1 MKLKDIQQQ
10 LRKYKKPILWTIGI
24 IALVAFTGLFE
35 YIGGKIIYA
44 VYDINQEPHWNTA
57 WHYLQR
63 YGHSQNKRL
72 KLLVWFAALLPLIVL
87 TAVGL
92 LIALSQ
98 KQRALFGDARFATMA
113 EVRQAGLL
121 PDKDHR
127 NETILV
133 GKFKGQ
139 YLRYG
144 GYQFVMLAAPT
155 RSGKGV
161 GIVIPNCIT
170 YTGSL
175 VVLDIKLENFD
186 ITAGYRQKALGQEVY
201 LFAPFDPNG
210 RTHRWNPISYI
221 SEDPS
226 NRMGD
231 IDAIANALYNNPNAK
246 DPFWDNMAK
255 DMFRA
260 CCLAVIETP
269 ENLKPHTLGQ
279 IIREASAG
287 IDNLKFLLDARAAL
301 VYEDGHIKRD
311 NDGNAIEAR
320 EAGPQGAPKEG
331 EGQNILLDSKGKRVI
346 PGKQPVPT
354 EKKEFAGNK
363 AKEDK
368 KEETEEEKQLRKER
382 DEKDK
387 NEPPHYYYSDACRRA
402 IKRMT
407 DMPEQTFGSVKS
419 SFQSPLLAF
428 ENPRVDAATSAN
440 DFDLRD
446 VRRRKMTIYLGITP
460 DKLAEAAVIVNLF
473 FDQLLNQN
481 TRTLPKQ
488 DKSLKYQC
496 LMILDEFTA
505 IGKVNMIAK
514 SISYQAGYNMRV
526 LTIIQN
532 KSQLEDVYGK
542 SGAVTLMSN
551 HALMIMYAPSPVV
564 QSDAKEYSEMLGDT
578 TVKSKSKSHSYSK
591 QSSHSD
597 SVSDQKRALMLPQEI
612 KEIGRWRE
620 IVSLENCKPIFCD
633 KIKYFEDPDFTDKIN
648 WELDEKHRIPVINV
662 KDFLAELQGRMRPV
676 NAEDKDPNKLAGA
689 NRVPVHNPDDSD
701 LNDAMSAF
709 GAMYNQDKTLTASGE
724 QQVADEMSRE
734 LIHDRN
740 GHAMGAEG
748 IKKLD
753 LSMGRMN
760 NDRLRRMTQALKSS
774 GNDEDAAVDASELPG
789 TPAPAQE
796 AESEPAAE
804 QNQQPE
810 ANKEHQEAAAPIMP
824 DASEVDSSINS
835 MFNDDFFSGSSQE
848 PEEQPA
854 AENAE
859 NSKEDEYMS
868 GLFGPQASSPAA
880 ESGKAQEPEDP
891 DALTSQELTDIVR
904 GKDDDGE
911 TTND

>member
-10 LRKYKKPILWTIGI
+10 LRRYKKPILAVLAV
-24 IALVAFTGLFE
+24 IALVAFTVLFE

-44 VYDINQEPHWNTA
+44 VYDISQEPHWNTA

-87 TAVGL
+87 TAGGL

-98 KQRALFGDARFATMA
+98 KQRALFGDARFATMS

-186 ITAGYRQKALGQEVY
+186 ITAGYRQKELGQEVY

-287 IDNLKFLLDARAAL
+287 IDNLKFLLDARVL
-301 VYEDGHIKRD
+301 MVKDGGGNIVEDRS
-311 NDGNAIEAR
+311 
-320 EAGPQGAPKEG
+320 AGPQTA
-331 EGQNILLDSKGKRVI
+331 V
-346 PGKQPVPT
+346 KQQ
-354 EKKEFAGNK
+354 
-363 AKEDK
+363 
-368 KEETEEEKQLRKER
+368 KEEPVMSHVAEAQQEQSQEEPSPEGV
-382 DEKDK
+382 KDGK
-387 NEPPHYYYSDACRRA
+387 DTRPYYYSDACRRA

-648 WELDEKHRIPVINV
+648 WPLDGKRPIPVIDVNM
-662 KDFLAELQGRMRPV
+662 FIAELQKRLRP
-676 NAEDKDPNKLAGA
+676 ATAADKPEDIAGI
-689 NRVPVHNPDDSD
+689 NNIKPLSQDSSSGLFNPD
-701 LNDAMSAF
+701 
-709 GAMYNQDKTLTASGE
+709 GTLT
-724 QQVADEMSRE
+724 
-734 LIHDRN
+734 N
-740 GHAMGAEG
+740 EG
-748 IKKLD
+748 IKQRALEIATKTLRD
-753 LSMGRMN
+753 QNGNLISKEAAVKALSIDMGRMN
-760 NDRLRRMTQALKSS
+760 QDRMNRMVSELNSS
-774 GNDEDAAVDASELPG
+774 GNEDEAVNASE
-789 TPAPAQE
+789 T
-796 AESEPAAE
+796 SE
-804 QNQQPE
+804 
-810 ANKEHQEAAAPIMP
+810 I
-824 DASEVDSSINS
+824 DDSMNS
-835 MFNDDFFSGSSQE
+835 MFDDAFLSDSPDSSPK
-848 PEEQPA
+848 PEEHTA

-859 NSKEDEYMS
+859 SQEDDEYMTEMFDS
-868 GLFGPQASSPAA
+868 LSLS
-880 ESGKAQEPEDP
+880 P
-891 DALTSQELTDIVR
+891 DAPEAASAEDSDDLSNDDLTDLSR
-904 GKDDDGE
+904 DK
-911 TTND
+911 NDTESEESNG

>member
-1 MKLKDIQQQ
+1 MKLKDIQKQ
-10 LRKYKKPILWTIGI
+10 LQRYKKPILWVLAV

-87 TAVGL
+87 TAGGL

-98 KQRALFGDARFATMA
+98 KQRALFGDARFATMS

-201 LFAPFDPNG
+201 LFAPFDAHG

-287 IDNLKFLLDARAAL
+287 IDNLKFLLDARVAL

-311 NDGNAIEAR
+311 KDGNAIEAR
-320 EAGPQGAPKEG
+320 EAGPQAAPKEG

-346 PGKQPVPT
+346 MQP
-354 EKKEFAGNK
+354 EKEFAGNQ
-363 AKEDK
+363 
-368 KEETEEEKQLRKER
+368 ETEQEKDLRK
-382 DEKDK
+382 KDRE
-387 NEPPHYYYSDACRRA
+387 EPPHYYYSDACRRA

-514 SISYQAGYNMRV
+514 SISYQAGYNMRF

-774 GNDEDAAVDASELPG
+774 GNDEDEAVDASEIPEAS
-789 TPAPAQE
+789 APE
-796 AESEPAAE
+796 PKSESSAAE
-804 QNQQPE
+804 QAPQPE
-810 ANKEHQEAAAPIMP
+810 GNEEHQEAAAP
-824 DASEVDSSINS
+824 V
-835 MFNDDFFSGSSQE
+835 
-848 PEEQPA
+848 
-854 AENAE
+854 
-859 NSKEDEYMS
+859 
-868 GLFGPQASSPAA
+868 
-880 ESGKAQEPEDP
+880 
-891 DALTSQELTDIVR
+891 
-904 GKDDDGE
+904 
-911 TTND
+911 

>member
-1 MKLKDIQQQ
+1 MKLKDIQKQ
-10 LRKYKKPILWTIGI
+10 LQRYKKPILWVLAV

-127 NETILV
+127 DETILV

-175 VVLDIKLENFD
+175 VVLDIKLESFD
-186 ITAGYRQKALGQEVY
+186 ITAGYRQKELGQEVY
-201 LFAPFDPNG
+201 LFAPFDAHG

-354 EKKEFAGNK
+354 KKKEFAGNTE
-363 AKEDK
+363 KESEQETDQDK
-368 KEETEEEKQLRKER
+368 KDRE
-382 DEKDK
+382 
-387 NEPPHYYYSDACRRA
+387 EPPHYYYSDACRRA

-662 KDFLAELQGRMRPV
+662 QDFINELQKRLRP
-676 NAEDKDPNKLAGA
+676 ATDKDKPEDVAGF
-689 NRVPVHNPDDSD
+689 SD
-701 LNDAMSAF
+701 
-709 GAMYNQDKTLTASGE
+709 
-724 QQVADEMSRE
+724 
-734 LIHDRN
+734 IH
-740 GHAMGAEG
+740 
-748 IKKLD
+748 KLD
-753 LSMGRMN
+753 
-760 NDRLRRMTQALKSS
+760 
-774 GNDEDAAVDASELPG
+774 ESELEKSVEEG
-789 TPAPAQE
+789 K
-796 AESEPAAE
+796 
-804 QNQQPE
+804 
-810 ANKEHQEAAAPIMP
+810 NKF
-824 DASEVDSSINS
+824 
-835 MFNDDFFSGSSQE
+835 FNDDDSLTDEGVKQRALEIATKSFRDQNGNLVSREAAQNALLSFSAGRMDPDRLKRMAVGLNSSDKDEDGAVDISEISQQPAAAQETGSKTDSGSS
-848 PEEQPA
+848 PA
-854 AENAE
+854 M
-859 NSKEDEYMS
+859 DEF
-868 GLFGPQASSPAA
+868 FGDSDSAA
-880 ESGKAQEPEDP
+880 GTGDSQDTEDP
-891 DALTSQELTDIVR
+891 DTLTSQELEDIVND
-904 GKDDDGE
+904 KDDSE
-911 TTND
+911 SEEQND

>member
-1 MKLKDIQQQ
+1 MFPAGALSGINMKFKDIQKRLQ
-10 LRKYKKPILWTIGI
+10 KHKTAILAVLAV
-24 IALVAFTGLFE
+24 IALLGFIILFE

-44 VYDINQEPHWNTA
+44 VYDIDKEPSWNTA

-63 YGHSQNKRL
+63 YGSSHNKRL

-87 TAVGL
+87 TAAGTA
-92 LIALSQ
+92 IALSQ
-98 KQRALFGDARFATMA
+98 KKRALYGDARFANMG
-113 EVRQAGLL
+113 EIRKAGLL

-127 NETILV
+127 DETILV

-161 GIVIPNCIT
+161 GIVIPNCLT

-186 ITAGYRQKALGQEVY
+186 ITAGYRQQTLGQEIY
-201 LFAPFDPNG
+201 LFAPFDANG

-269 ENLKPHTLGQ
+269 EELKPHTLGQ

-287 IDNLKFLLDARAAL
+287 IDNLKFLLNARVKMAPDKDGKL
-301 VYEDGHIKRD
+301 VEDRS
-311 NDGNAIEAR
+311 
-320 EAGPQGAPKEG
+320 AGPQAAEEKKEEPVRRRVIGASAPKEG
-331 EGQNILLDSKGKRVI
+331 QDKGKDE
-346 PGKQPVPT
+346 GKDTRP
-354 EKKEFAGNK
+354 
-363 AKEDK
+363 
-368 KEETEEEKQLRKER
+368 
-382 DEKDK
+382 
-387 NEPPHYYYSDACRRA
+387 YYYSDACRRA

-440 DFDLRD
+440 DFDIRD
-446 VRRRKMTIYLGITP
+446 VRKKKMTIYLGITP

-473 FDQLLNQN
+473 FDQLLSQN
-481 TRTLPKQ
+481 TKVLPKQ
-488 DKSLKYQC
+488 DPEHLKYQC

-578 TVKSKSKSHSYSK
+578 TVKSTSKSRSYSK

-597 SVSDQKRALMLPQEI
+597 SISDQKRALMLPQEI

-648 WELDEKHRIPVINV
+648 WKLDDKKPIPVINV
-662 KDFLAELQGRMRPV
+662 NDFLAELQGRLRPV
-676 NAEDKDPNKLAGA
+676 TAADKDPNKLAGA
-689 NRVPVHNPDDSD
+689 KHIPVTLPD
-701 LNDAMSAF
+701 NNEQKETIEKSAKAF
-709 GAMYNQDKTLTASGE
+709 FNADNSLTAAGE
-724 QQVADEMSRE
+724 QHVADEISAHIIR
-734 LIHDRN
+734 DKN
-740 GHAMGAEG
+740 GNALGKAG
-748 IKKLD
+748 IRKLD
-753 LSMGRMN
+753 MASARMDDPDKYRKMIQN
-760 NDRLRRMTQALKSS
+760 LQTSAGQAAASAVVIPAAAEPSGSGKSAS
-774 GNDEDAAVDASELPG
+774 DTSEKDAFFAEPSSDAE
-789 TPAPAQE
+789 APAT
-796 AESEPAAE
+796 
-804 QNQQPE
+804 
-810 ANKEHQEAAAPIMP
+810 
-824 DASEVDSSINS
+824 
-835 MFNDDFFSGSSQE
+835 
-848 PEEQPA
+848 
-854 AENAE
+854 AENAG
-859 NSKEDEYMS
+859 SQDKEDPMS
-868 GLFGPQASSPAA
+868 QFFQENLAEDSSKN
-880 ESGKAQEPEDP
+880 ESENVSDNEFSD
-891 DALTSQELTDIVR
+891 TVR
-904 GKDDDGE
+904 DNNDDSESEE
-911 TTND
+911 TADD

>member
-10 LRKYKKPILWTIGI
+10 LRKYKKPILWVLAV

-221 SEDPS
+221 SDDPS

-287 IDNLKFLLDARAAL
+287 IDNLKFLLDARMAL

-311 NDGNAIEAR
+311 KDGNAIEAR
-320 EAGPQGAPKEG
+320 EAGPQAAPKEG
-331 EGQNILLDSKGKRVI
+331 EGQNILLDSNGKRVI
-346 PGKQPVPT
+346 MQP
-354 EKKEFAGNK
+354 EKEFAGNQ
-363 AKEDK
+363 
-368 KEETEEEKQLRKER
+368 ETEQEKDLRKKDR
-382 DEKDK
+382 D
-387 NEPPHYYYSDACRRA
+387 EPPHYYYSDACRRA

-446 VRRRKMTIYLGITP
+446 VRRKKMTIYLGITP

-633 KIKYFEDPDFTDKIN
+633 KIKYFEDSDFTDKIN

-701 LNDAMSAF
+701 LNDAMAAF
-709 GAMYNQDKTLTASGE
+709 GPMYKKDKTLTEAGE
-724 QQVADEMSRE
+724 RQVADEMSRE
-734 LIHDRN
+734 LIHDQN

-753 LSMGRMN
+753 ISMGRMN

-789 TPAPAQE
+789 TQAPE
-796 AESEPAAE
+796 PESEPSAAE
-804 QNQQPE
+804 HAPQPE
-810 ANKEHQEAAAPIMP
+810 GNEEHQEAAAPVMP
-824 DASEVDSSINS
+824 DASELAASNS
-835 MFNDDFFSGSSQE
+835 MFNDDFFSGTSPE
-848 PEEQPA
+848 PEEHPA

-859 NSKEDEYMS
+859 DTKEDEYMS
-868 GLFGPQASSPAA
+868 GLFGSQAKSEDAEAENSVGLSDDELMNIVQDKDDES
-880 ESGKAQEPEDP
+880 ESGE
-891 DALTSQELTDIVR
+891 S
-904 GKDDDGE
+904 
-911 TTND
+911 NS

>member
-10 LRKYKKPILWTIGI
+10 LRKYKKPILAILAV
-24 IALVAFTGLFE
+24 IALVAFIGLFE

-87 TAVGL
+87 TAGCL

-113 EVRQAGLL
+113 EVRKAGLL
-121 PDKDHR
+121 PEKDDK
-127 NETILV
+127 TILV

-139 YLRYG
+139 YLRYP

-161 GIVIPNCIT
+161 GVVIPNCIT
-170 YTGSL
+170 YTDSL

-186 ITAGYRQKALGQEVY
+186 ITAGYRQAPKEKGGLGQEVY

-221 SEDPS
+221 SEDKS

-287 IDNLKFLLDARAAL
+287 IDNLKFLLDARVAL

-311 NDGNAIEAR
+311 KDGNAIEAT
-320 EAGPQGAPKEG
+320 EAGPQAAPKEG

-346 PGKQPVPT
+346 MQP
-354 EKKEFAGNK
+354 EKEFAGNQ
-363 AKEDK
+363 
-368 KEETEEEKQLRKER
+368 ETEQEKDLRK
-382 DEKDK
+382 KDRE
-387 NEPPHYYYSDACRRA
+387 EPPHYYYDDACRRA

-446 VRRRKMTIYLGITP
+446 VRRKPMTIYLGITP
-460 DKLAEAAVIVNLF
+460 DKLADAAVIVNLF

-481 TRTLPKQ
+481 TRVLPKQ

-578 TVKSKSKSHSYSK
+578 TVKSTSKSHSYSK

-648 WELDEKHRIPVINV
+648 WKLDADHQIPTIDVDKFILGLRKQFTKATDKDKPEDVAGFENV
-662 KDFLAELQGRMRPV
+662 KKIDDSELEKSAEEGKNKFFNDDGDLTDEGVMQRAMDIATNTFRDQNGNLVSREAVQNVLLSLDQGRM
-676 NAEDKDPNKLAGA
+676 
-689 NRVPVHNPDDSD
+689 
-701 LNDAMSAF
+701 
-709 GAMYNQDKTLTASGE
+709 NQDRLKKMTA
-724 QQVADEMSRE
+724 
-734 LIHDRN
+734 N
-740 GHAMGAEG
+740 
-748 IKKLD
+748 
-753 LSMGRMN
+753 
-760 NDRLRRMTQALKSS
+760 LKQSES
-774 GNDEDAAVDASELPG
+774 GNDDGSFDMSDIPQQPAA
-789 TPAPAQE
+789 AQE
-796 AESEPAAE
+796 TGS
-804 QNQQPE
+804 
-810 ANKEHQEAAAPIMP
+810 KT
-824 DASEVDSSINS
+824 D
-835 MFNDDFFSGSSQE
+835 SGSS
-848 PEEQPA
+848 PA
-854 AENAE
+854 M
-859 NSKEDEYMS
+859 DEF
-868 GLFGPQASSPAA
+868 FGDSDSAA
-880 ESGKAQEPEDP
+880 GTGDSQDTEDP
-891 DALTSQELTDIVR
+891 DTLTSQELEDIVND
-904 GKDDDGE
+904 KDDSE
-911 TTND
+911 SEEQND

>member
-1 MKLKDIQQQ
+1 MKLKDIQKQ
-10 LRKYKKPILWTIGI
+10 LQRYKKPILWVLAV

-87 TAVGL
+87 TAGGL

-98 KQRALFGDARFATMA
+98 KQRALFGDARFATMS

-201 LFAPFDPNG
+201 LFAPFDAHG

-287 IDNLKFLLDARAAL
+287 IDNLKFLLDARVAL

-311 NDGNAIEAR
+311 KDGNAIEAR
-320 EAGPQGAPKEG
+320 EAGPQAAPKEG

-346 PGKQPVPT
+346 MQP
-354 EKKEFAGNK
+354 EKEFAGNQ
-363 AKEDK
+363 
-368 KEETEEEKQLRKER
+368 ETEQEKDLRK
-382 DEKDK
+382 KDRE
-387 NEPPHYYYSDACRRA
+387 EPPHYYYSDACRRA

-753 LSMGRMN
+753 LSMGRLLT
-760 NDRLRRMTQALKSS
+760 RQRFLRHLLRSRSRSPRQQSRPRSLKETR
-774 GNDEDAAVDASELPG
+774 NIRR
-789 TPAPAQE
+789 
-796 AESEPAAE
+796 
-804 QNQQPE
+804 QP
-810 ANKEHQEAAAPIMP
+810 HP
-824 DASEVDSSINS
+824 
-835 MFNDDFFSGSSQE
+835 
-848 PEEQPA
+848 
-854 AENAE
+854 
-859 NSKEDEYMS
+859 
-868 GLFGPQASSPAA
+868 
-880 ESGKAQEPEDP
+880 
-891 DALTSQELTDIVR
+891 
-904 GKDDDGE
+904 
-911 TTND
+911 

>member
-1 MKLKDIQQQ
+1 MKLKDIQKQ
-10 LRKYKKPILWTIGI
+10 LQRYKKPILWVLAV

-87 TAVGL
+87 TAGGL

-98 KQRALFGDARFATMA
+98 KQRALFGDARFATMS

-201 LFAPFDPNG
+201 LFAPFDAHG

-287 IDNLKFLLDARAAL
+287 IDNLKFLLDARVAL

-311 NDGNAIEAR
+311 KDGNAIEAR
-320 EAGPQGAPKEG
+320 EAGPQAAPKEG
-331 EGQNILLDSKGKRVI
+331 GQNILLDSKGKRVI
-346 PGKQPVPT
+346 MQP
-354 EKKEFAGNK
+354 EKEFAGNQ
-363 AKEDK
+363 
-368 KEETEEEKQLRKER
+368 ETEQEKDLRK
-382 DEKDK
+382 KDRE
-387 NEPPHYYYSDACRRA
+387 EPPHYYYSDACRRA

-753 LSMGRMN
+753 LSMGR
-760 NDRLRRMTQALKSS
+760 A
-774 GNDEDAAVDASELPG
+774 G
-789 TPAPAQE
+789 
-796 AESEPAAE
+796 
-804 QNQQPE
+804 
-810 ANKEHQEAAAPIMP
+810 
-824 DASEVDSSINS
+824 
-835 MFNDDFFSGSSQE
+835 
-848 PEEQPA
+848 
-854 AENAE
+854 
-859 NSKEDEYMS
+859 
-868 GLFGPQASSPAA
+868 
-880 ESGKAQEPEDP
+880 
-891 DALTSQELTDIVR
+891 
-904 GKDDDGE
+904 
-911 TTND
+911 

>member
-1 MKLKDIQQQ
+1 MFPAGALSGINMKFKDIQKRLQ
-10 LRKYKKPILWTIGI
+10 KHKTAILAVLAV
-24 IALVAFTGLFE
+24 IALLGFIILFE

-44 VYDINQEPHWNTA
+44 VYDIDKEPSWNTA

-63 YGHSQNKRL
+63 YGSSHNKRL

-87 TAVGL
+87 TAAGTA
-92 LIALSQ
+92 IALSQ
-98 KQRALFGDARFATMA
+98 KKRALYGDARFANMG
-113 EVRQAGLL
+113 EIRKAGLL

-127 NETILV
+127 DETILV

-161 GIVIPNCIT
+161 GIVIPNCLT

-186 ITAGYRQKALGQEVY
+186 ITAGYRQQTLGQEIY
-201 LFAPFDPNG
+201 LFAPFDANG

-269 ENLKPHTLGQ
+269 EELKPHTLGQ

-287 IDNLKFLLDARAAL
+287 IDNLKFLLNARVKMAPDKDGKL
-301 VYEDGHIKRD
+301 VEDRS
-311 NDGNAIEAR
+311 
-320 EAGPQGAPKEG
+320 AGPQAAEEKKEEPVRRHVIGASAPKEG
-331 EGQNILLDSKGKRVI
+331 QDKGKDE
-346 PGKQPVPT
+346 GKDTRP
-354 EKKEFAGNK
+354 
-363 AKEDK
+363 
-368 KEETEEEKQLRKER
+368 
-382 DEKDK
+382 
-387 NEPPHYYYSDACRRA
+387 YYYSDACRRA

-440 DFDLRD
+440 DFDIRD
-446 VRRRKMTIYLGITP
+446 VRKKKMTIYLGITP

-473 FDQLLNQN
+473 FDQLLSQN
-481 TRTLPKQ
+481 TKVLPKQ
-488 DKSLKYQC
+488 DPEHLKYQC

-578 TVKSKSKSHSYSK
+578 TVKSTSKSRSYSK

-597 SVSDQKRALMLPQEI
+597 SISDQKRALMLPQEI

-648 WELDEKHRIPVINV
+648 WKLDDKKPIPKINV
-662 KDFLAELQGRMRPV
+662 NDFLAELQGRLRPV
-676 NAEDKDPNKLAGA
+676 TAADKDPNKLAGA
-689 NRVPVHNPDDSD
+689 KHIPVTLPD
-701 LNDAMSAF
+701 NNEQKETIEKSAKAF
-709 GAMYNQDKTLTASGE
+709 FNADNSLTAAGE
-724 QQVADEMSRE
+724 QHVADEISVHIIR
-734 LIHDRN
+734 DKN
-740 GHAMGAEG
+740 GNALGKAG
-748 IKKLD
+748 IRKLD
-753 LSMGRMN
+753 MASARMDDPDKYRKMIQN
-760 NDRLRRMTQALKSS
+760 LQTSAGQAATSAVVIPAAAEPSGSGKSAS
-774 GNDEDAAVDASELPG
+774 DTSEKDAFFAEPSSDAE
-789 TPAPAQE
+789 APAT
-796 AESEPAAE
+796 
-804 QNQQPE
+804 
-810 ANKEHQEAAAPIMP
+810 
-824 DASEVDSSINS
+824 
-835 MFNDDFFSGSSQE
+835 
-848 PEEQPA
+848 
-854 AENAE
+854 AENAG
-859 NSKEDEYMS
+859 SQDKEDPMS
-868 GLFGPQASSPAA
+868 QFFQGNSAEDSSKN
-880 ESGKAQEPEDP
+880 ESENVSDNEFSD
-891 DALTSQELTDIVR
+891 TVR
-904 GKDDDGE
+904 DNNDDSESEE
-911 TTND
+911 TADD

>member
-1 MKLKDIQQQ
+1 MKFKDIQKHLQ
-10 LRKYKKPILWTIGI
+10 KHKTAILAVLAV
-24 IALVAFTGLFE
+24 IALLGFIVLFE

-44 VYDINQEPHWNTA
+44 AYDIHKEPSWNTA

-87 TAVGL
+87 TAAGTA
-92 LIALSQ
+92 IALSQ
-98 KQRALFGDARFATMA
+98 KKRALYGDARFANMG
-113 EVRQAGLL
+113 EVRKAGLL
-121 PDKDHR
+121 PDKNHQD
-127 NETILV
+127 ETILV

-161 GIVIPNCIT
+161 GIVIPNCLT

-186 ITAGYRQKALGQEVY
+186 ITAGYRQQTLGQEIY
-201 LFAPFDPNG
+201 LFAPFDANG

-269 ENLKPHTLGQ
+269 EELKPHTLGQ

-287 IDNLKFLLDARAAL
+287 IDNLKFLLNARVKMAPDKDGKL
-301 VYEDGHIKRD
+301 VEDRS
-311 NDGNAIEAR
+311 
-320 EAGPQGAPKEG
+320 AGPQAAEEKKEEPVRRHVIGASAPKEG
-331 EGQNILLDSKGKRVI
+331 QDKGKDE
-346 PGKQPVPT
+346 GKDTRP
-354 EKKEFAGNK
+354 
-363 AKEDK
+363 
-368 KEETEEEKQLRKER
+368 
-382 DEKDK
+382 
-387 NEPPHYYYSDACRRA
+387 YYYSDACRRA

-440 DFDLRD
+440 DFDIRD
-446 VRRRKMTIYLGITP
+446 VRKKKMTIYLGITP

-473 FDQLLNQN
+473 FDQLLSQN
-481 TRTLPKQ
+481 TKVLPKQ
-488 DKSLKYQC
+488 DPEHLKYQC

-578 TVKSKSKSHSYSK
+578 TVKSTSKSRSYSK

-597 SVSDQKRALMLPQEI
+597 SISDQKRALMLPQEI

-648 WELDEKHRIPVINV
+648 WKLDDKKPIPEINV
-662 KDFLAELQGRMRPV
+662 NDFLAELQGRLRPV
-676 NAEDKDPNKLAGA
+676 TAADKDPNKLAGA
-689 NRVPVHNPDDSD
+689 KHIPVTLPDS
-701 LNDAMSAF
+701 NEQKDAIEKSAKAF
-709 GAMYNQDKTLTASGE
+709 FNADNSLTAAGE
-724 QQVADEMSRE
+724 QHVADEISAHIIR
-734 LIHDRN
+734 DKN
-740 GHAMGAEG
+740 GNALGKAG
-748 IKKLD
+748 IRKLD
-753 LSMGRMN
+753 MASARMDDPDKYRKMIQN
-760 NDRLRRMTQALKSS
+760 LQTSAGQAAASAVVIPAAAEPSGSGKSAS
-774 GNDEDAAVDASELPG
+774 DTSEKDAFFAEPSSDAE
-789 TPAPAQE
+789 APAT
-796 AESEPAAE
+796 
-804 QNQQPE
+804 
-810 ANKEHQEAAAPIMP
+810 
-824 DASEVDSSINS
+824 
-835 MFNDDFFSGSSQE
+835 
-848 PEEQPA
+848 
-854 AENAE
+854 AENAG
-859 NSKEDEYMS
+859 SQDKEDPMS
-868 GLFGPQASSPAA
+868 QFFQGNLAEDSSKS
-880 ESGKAQEPEDP
+880 ESENVSDNEFSD
-891 DALTSQELTDIVR
+891 TVR
-904 GKDDDGE
+904 DNNDDSESEE
-911 TTND
+911 TADD

>member
-1 MKLKDIQQQ
+1 MKLKDIQKQ
-10 LRKYKKPILWTIGI
+10 LQRYKKPILWVLAV
-24 IALVAFTGLFE
+24 IALVAFTVLFE

-72 KLLVWFAALLPLIVL
+72 KILVWFAALLPLIVL
-87 TAVGL
+87 TAGGL

-98 KQRALFGDARFATMA
+98 KQRALFGDARFATMS

-287 IDNLKFLLDARAAL
+287 IDNLKFLLDARVKMVKDKDGKL
-301 VYEDGHIKRD
+301 VEDRS
-311 NDGNAIEAR
+311 
-320 EAGPQGAPKEG
+320 AGPQTA
-331 EGQNILLDSKGKRVI
+331 V
-346 PGKQPVPT
+346 KQ
-354 EKKEFAGNK
+354 
-363 AKEDK
+363 
-368 KEETEEEKQLRKER
+368 QKER
-382 DEKDK
+382 PEIRHVAEAQQDAEAQQEKPSPEGVKDDQDTR
-387 NEPPHYYYSDACRRA
+387 PYYYSDACRRA

-446 VRRRKMTIYLGITP
+446 VRRKKMTIYLGITP

-648 WELDEKHRIPVINV
+648 WPLDGKRPIPVIDVNM
-662 KDFLAELQGRMRPV
+662 FIAELQKRLRP
-676 NAEDKDPNKLAGA
+676 ATAADKPEDIAGI
-689 NRVPVHNPDDSD
+689 NNIKPLSQDSSSGLFNPD
-701 LNDAMSAF
+701 
-709 GAMYNQDKTLTASGE
+709 GTLT
-724 QQVADEMSRE
+724 
-734 LIHDRN
+734 N
-740 GHAMGAEG
+740 EG
-748 IKKLD
+748 IKQRALEIATKTLRD
-753 LSMGRMN
+753 QNGNLISKEAAVKALSIDMGRMN
-760 NDRLRRMTQALKSS
+760 QDRMNRMVSELNSS
-774 GNDEDAAVDASELPG
+774 GNEDEAVNASE
-789 TPAPAQE
+789 T
-796 AESEPAAE
+796 SE
-804 QNQQPE
+804 
-810 ANKEHQEAAAPIMP
+810 I
-824 DASEVDSSINS
+824 DDSMNS
-835 MFNDDFFSGSSQE
+835 MFDDVFLSDSPDSSPK
-848 PEEQPA
+848 PEEHTA

-859 NSKEDEYMS
+859 SQEDDEYMTEMFDS
-868 GLFGPQASSPAA
+868 LSLS
-880 ESGKAQEPEDP
+880 P
-891 DALTSQELTDIVR
+891 DAPEAASAEDSDDLSNDDLTDLSR
-904 GKDDDGE
+904 DK
-911 TTND
+911 NDTESEESNG

>member
-10 LRKYKKPILWTIGI
+10 LRKYKKPILWVLAV

-127 NETILV
+127 DETILV

-186 ITAGYRQKALGQEVY
+186 ITAGYRQKELGQEVY
-201 LFAPFDPNG
+201 LFAPFDAHG

-287 IDNLKFLLDARAAL
+287 IDNLKFLLDARVL
-301 VYEDGHIKRD
+301 MVKDGGGNIVEDRS
-311 NDGNAIEAR
+311 
-320 EAGPQGAPKEG
+320 AGPQTAV
-331 EGQNILLDSKGKRVI
+331 KR
-346 PGKQPVPT
+346 Q
-354 EKKEFAGNK
+354 
-363 AKEDK
+363 
-368 KEETEEEKQLRKER
+368 KEEPVMSHVAEAQQEQSQEEPSPEGV
-382 DEKDK
+382 KDGK
-387 NEPPHYYYSDACRRA
+387 DTRPYYYSDACRRA

-597 SVSDQKRALMLPQEI
+597 SISDQKRALMLPQEI

-633 KIKYFEDPDFTDKIN
+633 KIKYFEDPDFTGKIN
-648 WELDEKHRIPVINV
+648 WQLDEKRPIPVIDVNM
-662 KDFLAELQGRMRPV
+662 FIAELQRRLRP
-676 NAEDKDPNKLAGA
+676 ATAADKPEEIAGIE
-689 NRVPVHNPDDSD
+689 NVKPLTQNTSDSSSGLFNPD
-701 LNDAMSAF
+701 
-709 GAMYNQDKTLTASGE
+709 GTLT
-724 QQVADEMSRE
+724 D
-734 LIHDRN
+734 
-740 GHAMGAEG
+740 EG
-748 IKKLD
+748 IKQRALEIATKTLRD
-753 LSMGRMN
+753 QNGNLISKEAAVKALSIDMGRMN
-760 NDRLRRMTQALKSS
+760 QDRMNRMVSELNSS
-774 GNDEDAAVDASELPG
+774 GNEDEAVNASE
-789 TPAPAQE
+789 T
-796 AESEPAAE
+796 SE
-804 QNQQPE
+804 
-810 ANKEHQEAAAPIMP
+810 I
-824 DASEVDSSINS
+824 DDSMNS
-835 MFNDDFFSGSSQE
+835 MFDDAFLSESPDSSQK
-848 PEEQPA
+848 PEEHSA
-854 AENAE
+854 SENTE
-859 NSKEDEYMS
+859 SKEDDEYMTEMFDS
-868 GLFGPQASSPAA
+868 LSLSPDTSEAASAEDSDGLSN
-880 ESGKAQEPEDP
+880 D
-891 DALTSQELTDIVR
+891 DLTDLSR
-904 GKDDDGE
+904 DK
-911 TTND
+911 NDSESEESNG

>member
-24 IALVAFTGLFE
+24 IALVAFTGIFE
-35 YIGGKIIYA
+35 YIGGKIIFA

-127 NETILV
+127 DETILV

-201 LFAPFDPNG
+201 LFAPFDSHG

-287 IDNLKFLLDARAAL
+287 IDNLKFLLDARVAL

-311 NDGNAIEAR
+311 KDGNAIEAR
-320 EAGPQGAPKEG
+320 EAGPQAAPKEG

-346 PGKQPVPT
+346 MQP
-354 EKKEFAGNK
+354 EKEFAGNQ
-363 AKEDK
+363 
-368 KEETEEEKQLRKER
+368 ETEQEKDLRK
-382 DEKDK
+382 KDRE
-387 NEPPHYYYSDACRRA
+387 EPPHYYYSDACRRA

-774 GNDEDAAVDASELPG
+774 GNDEDAAVDASEIPEAS
-789 TPAPAQE
+789 APE
-796 AESEPAAE
+796 PKSESSAAE
-804 QNQQPE
+804 QAPQPE
-810 ANKEHQEAAAPIMP
+810 GNEEHQEAAAPVMP
-824 DASEVDSSINS
+824 DTSEVDSSINN
-835 MFNDDFFSGSSQE
+835 MFNDDFFSGASPE
-848 PEEQPA
+848 PEENPA
-854 AENAE
+854 AEDAE
-859 NSKEDEYMS
+859 NSKEDDYMS
-868 GLFGPQASSPAA
+868 GLFGSQAKSEDA
-880 ESGKAQEPEDP
+880 EAEDS
-891 DALTSQELTDIVR
+891 DGLSNDDLTDLSR
-904 GKDDDGE
+904 DK
-911 TTND
+911 NDSESEESNG

>member
-1 MKLKDIQQQ
+1 MFPAGALSGINMKFKDIQKRLQ
-10 LRKYKKPILWTIGI
+10 KHKTAILAVLAV
-24 IALVAFTGLFE
+24 IALLGFIILFE

-44 VYDINQEPHWNTA
+44 VYDIDKEPSWNTA

-63 YGHSQNKRL
+63 YGSSHNKRL

-87 TAVGL
+87 TAAGTA
-92 LIALSQ
+92 IALSQ
-98 KQRALFGDARFATMA
+98 KKRALYGDARFANMG
-113 EVRQAGLL
+113 EIRKAGLL

-127 NETILV
+127 DETILV

-161 GIVIPNCIT
+161 GIVIPNCLT

-186 ITAGYRQKALGQEVY
+186 ITAGYRQQTLGQEIY
-201 LFAPFDPNG
+201 LFAPFDANG

-269 ENLKPHTLGQ
+269 EELKPHTLGQ

-287 IDNLKFLLDARAAL
+287 IDNLKFLLNARVKMAPDKDGKL
-301 VYEDGHIKRD
+301 VEDRS
-311 NDGNAIEAR
+311 
-320 EAGPQGAPKEG
+320 AGPQAAEEKKEEPVRRHVIGASAPKEG
-331 EGQNILLDSKGKRVI
+331 QDKGKDTR
-346 PGKQPVPT
+346 P
-354 EKKEFAGNK
+354 
-363 AKEDK
+363 
-368 KEETEEEKQLRKER
+368 
-382 DEKDK
+382 
-387 NEPPHYYYSDACRRA
+387 YYYSDACRRA

-440 DFDLRD
+440 DFDIRD
-446 VRRRKMTIYLGITP
+446 VRKKKMTIYLGITP

-473 FDQLLNQN
+473 FDQLLSQN
-481 TRTLPKQ
+481 TKVLPKQ
-488 DKSLKYQC
+488 DPEHLKYQC

-578 TVKSKSKSHSYSK
+578 TVKSTSKSRSYSK

-597 SVSDQKRALMLPQEI
+597 SISDQKRALMLPQEI

-648 WELDEKHRIPVINV
+648 WKLDDKKPIPEINV
-662 KDFLAELQGRMRPV
+662 NDFLAELQGRLRPV
-676 NAEDKDPNKLAGA
+676 TAADKDPNKLAGA
-689 NRVPVHNPDDSD
+689 KHIPVTLPDS
-701 LNDAMSAF
+701 NEQKDAIEKSAKAF
-709 GAMYNQDKTLTASGE
+709 FNADNSLTAAGE
-724 QQVADEMSRE
+724 QHVADEISAHIIR
-734 LIHDRN
+734 DKN
-740 GHAMGAEG
+740 GNALGKAG
-748 IKKLD
+748 IRKLD
-753 LSMGRMN
+753 MASARMDDPDKYRKMIQN
-760 NDRLRRMTQALKSS
+760 LQTSAGQAAASAVVIPAAAEPSGSGKSAS
-774 GNDEDAAVDASELPG
+774 DTSEKDAFFAEPSSDAE
-789 TPAPAQE
+789 APAT
-796 AESEPAAE
+796 
-804 QNQQPE
+804 
-810 ANKEHQEAAAPIMP
+810 
-824 DASEVDSSINS
+824 
-835 MFNDDFFSGSSQE
+835 
-848 PEEQPA
+848 
-854 AENAE
+854 AENAG
-859 NSKEDEYMS
+859 SQDKEDPMS
-868 GLFGPQASSPAA
+868 QFFQGNLAEDSSKS
-880 ESGKAQEPEDP
+880 ESENVSDNEFSD
-891 DALTSQELTDIVR
+891 TVR
-904 GKDDDGE
+904 DNNDDSESEE
-911 TTND
+911 TADD

>member
-1 MKLKDIQQQ
+1 MKLKDIQKQ
-10 LRKYKKPILWTIGI
+10 LQRYKKPILWVLAV

-127 NETILV
+127 DETILV

-186 ITAGYRQKALGQEVY
+186 ITAGYRQKELGQEVY
-201 LFAPFDPNG
+201 LFAPFDAHG

-287 IDNLKFLLDARAAL
+287 IDNLKFLLDARVL
-301 VYEDGHIKRD
+301 MVKDGGGNIVEDRS
-311 NDGNAIEAR
+311 
-320 EAGPQGAPKEG
+320 AGPQTA
-331 EGQNILLDSKGKRVI
+331 V
-346 PGKQPVPT
+346 KQQ
-354 EKKEFAGNK
+354 
-363 AKEDK
+363 
-368 KEETEEEKQLRKER
+368 KEEPVMSHVAEAQQEQSQEEPSPEGV
-382 DEKDK
+382 KDGK
-387 NEPPHYYYSDACRRA
+387 DTRPYYYSDACRRA

-648 WELDEKHRIPVINV
+648 WPLDGKRPIPVIDVNM
-662 KDFLAELQGRMRPV
+662 FIAELQKRLRP
-676 NAEDKDPNKLAGA
+676 ATAADKPEDIAGI
-689 NRVPVHNPDDSD
+689 NNIKPLSQDSSSGLFNPD
-701 LNDAMSAF
+701 
-709 GAMYNQDKTLTASGE
+709 GTLT
-724 QQVADEMSRE
+724 
-734 LIHDRN
+734 N
-740 GHAMGAEG
+740 EG
-748 IKKLD
+748 IKQRALEIATKTLRD
-753 LSMGRMN
+753 QNGNLISKEAAVKALSIDMGRMN
-760 NDRLRRMTQALKSS
+760 QDRMNRMVSELNSS
-774 GNDEDAAVDASELPG
+774 GNEDEAVNASE
-789 TPAPAQE
+789 T
-796 AESEPAAE
+796 SE
-804 QNQQPE
+804 
-810 ANKEHQEAAAPIMP
+810 I
-824 DASEVDSSINS
+824 DDSMNS
-835 MFNDDFFSGSSQE
+835 MFDDAFLSDSPDSSPK
-848 PEEQPA
+848 PEEHTA

-859 NSKEDEYMS
+859 SQEDDEYMTEMFDS
-868 GLFGPQASSPAA
+868 LSLSPGAPEAASA
-880 ESGKAQEPEDP
+880 EDSD
-891 DALTSQELTDIVR
+891 DLSNDDLTDLSR
-904 GKDDDGE
+904 DK
-911 TTND
+911 NDTESEESNG

>member
-1 MKLKDIQQQ
+1 MKLKDIQKQ
-10 LRKYKKPILWTIGI
+10 LQRYKKPILWVLAV
-24 IALVAFTGLFE
+24 IALVAFTVLFE

-113 EVRQAGLL
+113 EVRKAGLL
-121 PDKDHR
+121 PEKDDK
-127 NETILV
+127 TILV

-139 YLRYG
+139 YLRYP

-161 GIVIPNCIT
+161 GVVIPNCLT
-170 YTGSL
+170 YTDSL

-186 ITAGYRQKALGQEVY
+186 ITAGYRQAPKEKGGLGQEVY
-201 LFAPFDPNG
+201 LFAPFDARG

-287 IDNLKFLLDARAAL
+287 IDNLKFLLDARVAL

-311 NDGNAIEAR
+311 KDGNAIEAT
-320 EAGPQGAPKEG
+320 EAGPQAAPKEG

-346 PGKQPVPT
+346 MQP
-354 EKKEFAGNK
+354 EKEFAGNQ
-363 AKEDK
+363 
-368 KEETEEEKQLRKER
+368 ETEQEKDLRK
-382 DEKDK
+382 KDR
-387 NEPPHYYYSDACRRA
+387 NEPPHYYYDDACRRA

-446 VRRRKMTIYLGITP
+446 VRRKKMTIYLGITP

-488 DKSLKYQC
+488 DKSLQYQC

-648 WELDEKHRIPVINV
+648 WKLGKEIPVINV
-662 KDFLAELQGRMRPV
+662 QDFINELQGRMRPV
-676 NAEDKDPNKLAGA
+676 TADDKDPNKLAGA
-689 NRVPVHNPDDSD
+689 DKIPVTQPTSEDASKAISQLSKQLDSMFKSD
-701 LNDAMSAF
+701 
-709 GAMYNQDKTLTASGE
+709 GTLTAAGE
-724 QQVADEMSRE
+724 LHVADVVSEHIIRDS
-734 LIHDRN
+734 N

-774 GNDEDAAVDASELPG
+774 GNDEDEAVDASELPG
-789 TPAPAQE
+789 TQAPE
-796 AESEPAAE
+796 PESEPSAAE
-804 QNQQPE
+804 QAPQPE
-810 ANKEHQEAAAPIMP
+810 GNEVHQEAAAPVMP
-824 DASEVDSSINS
+824 DASELAASNS
-835 MFNDDFFSGSSQE
+835 MFNDDFFSGTSPE
-848 PEEQPA
+848 PEEHPA

-859 NSKEDEYMS
+859 DTKEDEYMS
-868 GLFGPQASSPAA
+868 GLFGSQAKSEDAEAENSVGLSDKELSDIVNDRDDES
-880 ESGKAQEPEDP
+880 ESGE
-891 DALTSQELTDIVR
+891 S
-904 GKDDDGE
+904 
-911 TTND
+911 NS

>member
-1 MKLKDIQQQ
+1 MKLKDIQKQ
-10 LRKYKKPILWTIGI
+10 LQRYKKPILWVLAV
-24 IALVAFTGLFE
+24 IAIVAFTVLFE

-127 NETILV
+127 DETILV

-161 GIVIPNCIT
+161 GVVIPNCLT

-186 ITAGYRQKALGQEVY
+186 ITAGYRQKELGQEVY
-201 LFAPFDPNG
+201 LFAPFDAHG

-287 IDNLKFLLDARAAL
+287 IDNLKFLLDARVAL

-320 EAGPQGAPKEG
+320 EAGPQAAPKEG

-346 PGKQPVPT
+346 MQP
-354 EKKEFAGNK
+354 EKEFAGNQ
-363 AKEDK
+363 
-368 KEETEEEKQLRKER
+368 ETEQEKDLRK
-382 DEKDK
+382 KDRE
-387 NEPPHYYYSDACRRA
+387 EPPHYYYSDACRRA

-591 QSSHSD
+591 QSSHGD

-774 GNDEDAAVDASELPG
+774 GNDEDAAVDASEIPEAS
-789 TPAPAQE
+789 APE
-796 AESEPAAE
+796 PKSESSAAE
-804 QNQQPE
+804 QAPQPE
-810 ANKEHQEAAAPIMP
+810 GNEEHQEAAAPVMP
-824 DASEVDSSINS
+824 DTSEVDSSINS

>member
-1 MKLKDIQQQ
+1 MKLKDIQKQ
-10 LRKYKKPILWTIGI
+10 LQRYKKPILWVLAV

-87 TAVGL
+87 TAGGL

-98 KQRALFGDARFATMA
+98 KQRALFGDARFATMS

-201 LFAPFDPNG
+201 LFAPFDAHG

-287 IDNLKFLLDARAAL
+287 IDNLKFLLDARVAL

-311 NDGNAIEAR
+311 KDGNAIEAR
-320 EAGPQGAPKEG
+320 EAGPQAAPKEG

-346 PGKQPVPT
+346 MQP
-354 EKKEFAGNK
+354 EKEFAGNQ
-363 AKEDK
+363 
-368 KEETEEEKQLRKER
+368 ETEQEKDLRK
-382 DEKDK
+382 KDRE
-387 NEPPHYYYSDACRRA
+387 EPPHYYYSDACRRA

-774 GNDEDAAVDASELPG
+774 GNDEDEAVDASEHLLRSRSRSPR
-789 TPAPAQE
+789 
-796 AESEPAAE
+796 
-804 QNQQPE
+804 QQSRPRSL
-810 ANKEHQEAAAPIMP
+810 KETRNIRR
-824 DASEVDSSINS
+824 
-835 MFNDDFFSGSSQE
+835 
-848 PEEQPA
+848 QPH
-854 AENAE
+854 
-859 NSKEDEYMS
+859 
-868 GLFGPQASSPAA
+868 P
-880 ESGKAQEPEDP
+880 
-891 DALTSQELTDIVR
+891 
-904 GKDDDGE
+904 
-911 TTND
+911 

>member
-1 MKLKDIQQQ
+1 MKLKDIQKQ
-10 LRKYKKPILWTIGI
+10 LQRYKKPILWVLAV

-87 TAVGL
+87 TAGGL

-98 KQRALFGDARFATMA
+98 KQRALFGDARFATMS

-201 LFAPFDPNG
+201 LFAPFDAHG

-287 IDNLKFLLDARAAL
+287 IDNLKFLLDARVAL

-311 NDGNAIEAR
+311 KDGNAIEAR
-320 EAGPQGAPKEG
+320 EAGPQAAPKEG

-382 DEKDK
+382 DEKDRD
-387 NEPPHYYYSDACRRA
+387 EPPHYYYSDACRRA

-446 VRRRKMTIYLGITP
+446 VRRKKMTIYLGITP

-488 DKSLKYQC
+488 DKSLQYQC

-648 WELDEKHRIPVINV
+648 WKLDADHQIPTIDVDKFILGLRKQFTKATDKDKPEDVAGFENV
-662 KDFLAELQGRMRPV
+662 KKIDDSELEKSAEEGKNKFFNDDGDLTDEGVMQRAMDIATNTFRDQNGNLVSREAVQNVLLSLDQGRM
-676 NAEDKDPNKLAGA
+676 
-689 NRVPVHNPDDSD
+689 
-701 LNDAMSAF
+701 
-709 GAMYNQDKTLTASGE
+709 NQDRLKKMTA
-724 QQVADEMSRE
+724 
-734 LIHDRN
+734 N
-740 GHAMGAEG
+740 
-748 IKKLD
+748 
-753 LSMGRMN
+753 
-760 NDRLRRMTQALKSS
+760 LKQSES
-774 GNDEDAAVDASELPG
+774 GNDDGSFDMSDIPQQ
-789 TPAPAQE
+789 PAE
-796 AESEPAAE
+796 APEAGPKTNNPEPA
-804 QNQQPE
+804 
-810 ANKEHQEAAAPIMP
+810 
-824 DASEVDSSINS
+824 
-835 MFNDDFFSGSSQE
+835 GT
-848 PEEQPA
+848 A
-854 AENAE
+854 AEA
-859 NSKEDEYMS
+859 
-868 GLFGPQASSPAA
+868 PAA
-880 ESGKAQEPEDP
+880 ESQAATTDTRTEEPAATDDADMEKYFGNGNMNEFFGDSDPASEPGDYQAPEDS
-891 DALTSQELTDIVR
+891 DNLTSQELSDQELEDIVND
-904 GKDDDGE
+904 KDDGD
-911 TTND
+911 

>member
-1 MKLKDIQQQ
+1 MFPAGALSGINMKFKDIQKRLQ
-10 LRKYKKPILWTIGI
+10 KHKTAILAVLAV
-24 IALVAFTGLFE
+24 IALLGFIILFE

-44 VYDINQEPHWNTA
+44 VYDIDKEPSWNTA

-63 YGHSQNKRL
+63 YGSSHNKRL

-87 TAVGL
+87 TAAGTA
-92 LIALSQ
+92 IALSQ
-98 KQRALFGDARFATMA
+98 KKRALYGDARFANMG
-113 EVRQAGLL
+113 EIRKAGLL
-121 PDKDHR
+121 PDKNHR
-127 NETILV
+127 DETILV

-161 GIVIPNCIT
+161 GIVIPNCLT

-186 ITAGYRQKALGQEVY
+186 ITAGYRQQTLGQEIY
-201 LFAPFDPNG
+201 LFAPFDANG

-269 ENLKPHTLGQ
+269 EELKPHTLGQ

-287 IDNLKFLLDARAAL
+287 IDNLKFLLNARVKMVPDKDGKL
-301 VYEDGHIKRD
+301 VEDRS
-311 NDGNAIEAR
+311 
-320 EAGPQGAPKEG
+320 AGPQAAEEKKEEPVRRRVIGASAPKEG
-331 EGQNILLDSKGKRVI
+331 QDKGKDE
-346 PGKQPVPT
+346 GKDTRP
-354 EKKEFAGNK
+354 
-363 AKEDK
+363 
-368 KEETEEEKQLRKER
+368 
-382 DEKDK
+382 
-387 NEPPHYYYSDACRRA
+387 YYYSDACRRA

-440 DFDLRD
+440 DFDIRD
-446 VRRRKMTIYLGITP
+446 VRKKKMTIYLGITP

-473 FDQLLNQN
+473 FDQLLSQN
-481 TRTLPKQ
+481 TKVLPKQ
-488 DKSLKYQC
+488 DPEHLKYQC

-578 TVKSKSKSHSYSK
+578 TVKSTSKSRSYSK

-597 SVSDQKRALMLPQEI
+597 SISDQKRALMLPQEI

-648 WELDEKHRIPVINV
+648 WKLDKKKPIPVINV
-662 KDFLAELQGRMRPV
+662 NDFLAELQGRLRPV
-676 NAEDKDPNKLAGA
+676 TAADKDPNKLAGA
-689 NRVPVHNPDDSD
+689 KHIPVTLPDSNEQKDAIEKSAKTFF
-701 LNDAMSAF
+701 NDDNS
-709 GAMYNQDKTLTASGE
+709 LTAAGE
-724 QQVADEMSRE
+724 QHVADEISAHIIR
-734 LIHDRN
+734 DKN
-740 GHAMGAEG
+740 GNALGKAG
-748 IKKLD
+748 IRKLD
-753 LSMGRMN
+753 MASAGMDDPDKYRK
-760 NDRLRRMTQALKSS
+760 MTQNLRFSGQAAASAVAIPAAAEPSGSGKSAS
-774 GNDEDAAVDASELPG
+774 DTSEKDAFFAEPSSDAE
-789 TPAPAQE
+789 APAT
-796 AESEPAAE
+796 
-804 QNQQPE
+804 
-810 ANKEHQEAAAPIMP
+810 
-824 DASEVDSSINS
+824 
-835 MFNDDFFSGSSQE
+835 
-848 PEEQPA
+848 
-854 AENAE
+854 AENAG
-859 NSKEDEYMS
+859 SQDKEDPMS
-868 GLFGPQASSPAA
+868 QFFQENLAEDSSKN
-880 ESGKAQEPEDP
+880 ESENVSDNEFSD
-891 DALTSQELTDIVR
+891 TVR
-904 GKDDDGE
+904 DNNDDSESEE
-911 TTND
+911 TADD

>member
-10 LRKYKKPILWTIGI
+10 LRKYKKPILWVLAV

-221 SEDPS
+221 SDDPS

-287 IDNLKFLLDARAAL
+287 IDNLKFLLDARMAL

-311 NDGNAIEAR
+311 KDGNAIEAR
-320 EAGPQGAPKEG
+320 EAGPQAAPKEG
-331 EGQNILLDSKGKRVI
+331 EGQNILLDSNGKRVI
-346 PGKQPVPT
+346 MQP
-354 EKKEFAGNK
+354 EKEFAGNQ
-363 AKEDK
+363 
-368 KEETEEEKQLRKER
+368 ETEQEKDLRKKDR
-382 DEKDK
+382 D
-387 NEPPHYYYSDACRRA
+387 EPPHYYYSDACRRA

-446 VRRRKMTIYLGITP
+446 VRRKKMTIYLGITP

-633 KIKYFEDPDFTDKIN
+633 KIKYFEDSDFTDKIN

-789 TPAPAQE
+789 TQAPE
-796 AESEPAAE
+796 PESEPSAAE
-804 QNQQPE
+804 HAPQPE
-810 ANKEHQEAAAPIMP
+810 GNEEHQEAAAPTMP
-824 DASEVDSSINS
+824 DASELAASNS
-835 MFNDDFFSGSSQE
+835 MFNDDFFSGVSPE
-848 PEEQPA
+848 PEEHPA

-859 NSKEDEYMS
+859 DLKEDEYMS
-868 GLFGPQASSPAA
+868 GLFGSQAKSEDAEAKDPDSLSDDELMNIVQDKDDS
-880 ESGKAQEPEDP
+880 ESGE
-891 DALTSQELTDIVR
+891 S
-904 GKDDDGE
+904 
-911 TTND
+911 NS

>member
-1 MKLKDIQQQ
+1 MKLKDIQKQ
-10 LRKYKKPILWTIGI
+10 LQRYKKPILWVLAV

-87 TAVGL
+87 TAGGL

-98 KQRALFGDARFATMA
+98 KQRALFGDARFATMS

-201 LFAPFDPNG
+201 LFAPFDAHG

-231 IDAIANALYNNPNAK
+231 IDAIANDAIANALYNNPHAK

-287 IDNLKFLLDARAAL
+287 IDNLKFLLDARVAL

-311 NDGNAIEAR
+311 KDGNAIEAR
-320 EAGPQGAPKEG
+320 EAGPQAAPKEG

-346 PGKQPVPT
+346 MQP
-354 EKKEFAGNK
+354 EKEFAGNQ
-363 AKEDK
+363 
-368 KEETEEEKQLRKER
+368 ETEQEKDLRK
-382 DEKDK
+382 KDRE
-387 NEPPHYYYSDACRRA
+387 EPPHYYYSDACRRA

-774 GNDEDAAVDASELPG
+774 GNDEDEAVDASEIPEAS
-789 TPAPAQE
+789 APE
-796 AESEPAAE
+796 PKSESSAAE
-804 QNQQPE
+804 QAPQPE
-810 ANKEHQEAAAPIMP
+810 GNEEHQEAAAPVMP
-824 DASEVDSSINS
+824 DTSEVDSSINN
-835 MFNDDFFSGSSQE
+835 MFNDDFFSGASPE
-848 PEEQPA
+848 PEEHPA
-854 AENAE
+854 SENAE
-859 NSKEDEYMS
+859 LPKDDHYMS
-868 GLFGPQASSPAA
+868 DFFGPVENSTANAEDTTADDSVGLSDKELSDIVNDRDDS
-880 ESGKAQEPEDP
+880 ESGE
-891 DALTSQELTDIVR
+891 S
-904 GKDDDGE
+904 
-911 TTND
+911 NS

>member
-10 LRKYKKPILWTIGI
+10 LRRYKKPILAVLAV
-24 IALVAFTGLFE
+24 IALVAFTVLFE

-44 VYDINQEPHWNTA
+44 VYDISQEPHWNTA

-87 TAVGL
+87 TAGGL

-98 KQRALFGDARFATMA
+98 KQRALFGDARFATMS

-186 ITAGYRQKALGQEVY
+186 ITAGYRQKELGQEVY
-201 LFAPFDPNG
+201 LFAPFDAHG

-287 IDNLKFLLDARAAL
+287 IDNLKFLLDARVL
-301 VYEDGHIKRD
+301 MVKDGGGNIVEDRS
-311 NDGNAIEAR
+311 
-320 EAGPQGAPKEG
+320 AGPQTA
-331 EGQNILLDSKGKRVI
+331 V
-346 PGKQPVPT
+346 KQQ
-354 EKKEFAGNK
+354 
-363 AKEDK
+363 
-368 KEETEEEKQLRKER
+368 KEEPVMSHVAEAQQEQSQEEPSPEGV
-382 DEKDK
+382 KDGK
-387 NEPPHYYYSDACRRA
+387 DTRPYYYSDACRRA

-648 WELDEKHRIPVINV
+648 WPLDGKRPIPVIDVNM
-662 KDFLAELQGRMRPV
+662 FIAELQKRLRP
-676 NAEDKDPNKLAGA
+676 ATAADKPEDIAGI
-689 NRVPVHNPDDSD
+689 NNIKPLSQDSSSGLFNPD
-701 LNDAMSAF
+701 
-709 GAMYNQDKTLTASGE
+709 GTLT
-724 QQVADEMSRE
+724 
-734 LIHDRN
+734 N
-740 GHAMGAEG
+740 EG
-748 IKKLD
+748 IKQRALEIATKTLRD
-753 LSMGRMN
+753 QNGNLISKEAAVKALSIDMGRMN
-760 NDRLRRMTQALKSS
+760 QDRMNRMVSELNSS
-774 GNDEDAAVDASELPG
+774 GNEDEAVNASE
-789 TPAPAQE
+789 T
-796 AESEPAAE
+796 SE
-804 QNQQPE
+804 
-810 ANKEHQEAAAPIMP
+810 I
-824 DASEVDSSINS
+824 DDSMNS
-835 MFNDDFFSGSSQE
+835 MFDDAFLSDSPDSSPK
-848 PEEQPA
+848 PEEHTA

-859 NSKEDEYMS
+859 SQEDDEYMTEMFDS
-868 GLFGPQASSPAA
+868 LSLS
-880 ESGKAQEPEDP
+880 P
-891 DALTSQELTDIVR
+891 DAPEAASAEDSDDLLNDDLTDLSR
-904 GKDDDGE
+904 DK
-911 TTND
+911 NDTESEESNG

>member
-1 MKLKDIQQQ
+1 MKLKDIQKQ
-10 LRKYKKPILWTIGI
+10 LQRYKKPILWVLAV

-98 KQRALFGDARFATMA
+98 KQRALFGNARFATMA

-127 NETILV
+127 DETILV

-139 YLRYG
+139 YLRYP

-161 GIVIPNCIT
+161 GVVIPNCLT
-170 YTGSL
+170 YTDSL

-186 ITAGYRQKALGQEVY
+186 ITAGYRQAPKEKGGLGQEVY

-287 IDNLKFLLDARAAL
+287 IDNLKFLLDARVAL

-311 NDGNAIEAR
+311 KDGNAIEAR
-320 EAGPQGAPKEG
+320 EAGPQAAPKEG

-346 PGKQPVPT
+346 MQP
-354 EKKEFAGNK
+354 EKEFAGNQ
-363 AKEDK
+363 
-368 KEETEEEKQLRKER
+368 ETEQEKDLRK
-382 DEKDK
+382 KDRE
-387 NEPPHYYYSDACRRA
+387 EPPHYYYSDACRRA

-774 GNDEDAAVDASELPG
+774 GNDEDAAVDASEIPEAS
-789 TPAPAQE
+789 APE
-796 AESEPAAE
+796 PKSESSAAE
-804 QNQQPE
+804 QAPQPE
-810 ANKEHQEAAAPIMP
+810 GNEEHQEAAAPVMP
-824 DASEVDSSINS
+824 DTSEVDSSINN
-835 MFNDDFFSGSSQE
+835 MFNDDFFSGASPE
-848 PEEQPA
+848 PEENPA
-854 AENAE
+854 AEDAE
-859 NSKEDEYMS
+859 NSKEDDYMS
-868 GLFGPQASSPAA
+868 GLFGSQAKSEDAEAENSVGLSDKELSDIVNDRDDES
-880 ESGKAQEPEDP
+880 ESGE
-891 DALTSQELTDIVR
+891 S
-904 GKDDDGE
+904 
-911 TTND
+911 NS

>member
-1 MKLKDIQQQ
+1 MKLKDIQKQ
-10 LRKYKKPILWTIGI
+10 LQRYKKPILWVLAV
-24 IALVAFTGLFE
+24 IALVAFTVLFE

-72 KLLVWFAALLPLIVL
+72 KILVWFAALLPLIVL
-87 TAVGL
+87 TAGGL

-98 KQRALFGDARFATMA
+98 KQRALFGDARFATMS

-287 IDNLKFLLDARAAL
+287 IDNLKFLLDARVKMVKDKDGKL
-301 VYEDGHIKRD
+301 VEDRS
-311 NDGNAIEAR
+311 
-320 EAGPQGAPKEG
+320 AGPQTA
-331 EGQNILLDSKGKRVI
+331 V
-346 PGKQPVPT
+346 KQQ
-354 EKKEFAGNK
+354 
-363 AKEDK
+363 
-368 KEETEEEKQLRKER
+368 KEEPVMSHVAEAQQEQSQEEPSPEGV
-382 DEKDK
+382 KDGK
-387 NEPPHYYYSDACRRA
+387 DTRPYYYSDACRRA

-446 VRRRKMTIYLGITP
+446 VRRKKMTIYLGITP

-648 WELDEKHRIPVINV
+648 WQLDGKRPIPVIDVNM
-662 KDFLAELQGRMRPV
+662 FIAELQRRLRP
-676 NAEDKDPNKLAGA
+676 ATAADKPEEIAGIENVKPLTQNTSDSSA
-689 NRVPVHNPDDSD
+689 GLFNPDGS
-701 LNDAMSAF
+701 
-709 GAMYNQDKTLTASGE
+709 LT
-724 QQVADEMSRE
+724 D
-734 LIHDRN
+734 
-740 GHAMGAEG
+740 EG
-748 IKKLD
+748 IKQRALEIATKTLRD
-753 LSMGRMN
+753 QNGNLISKEAAVKTLSIDMGRMN
-760 NDRLRRMTQALKSS
+760 QDRMNRMVSELNSS
-774 GNDEDAAVDASELPG
+774 GNEDEAVSASE
-789 TPAPAQE
+789 T
-796 AESEPAAE
+796 SE
-804 QNQQPE
+804 
-810 ANKEHQEAAAPIMP
+810 I
-824 DASEVDSSINS
+824 DDSMNS
-835 MFNDDFFSGSSQE
+835 MFDDAFLSESPDSSQK
-848 PEEQPA
+848 PEEHSA
-854 AENAE
+854 SENTE
-859 NSKEDEYMS
+859 SKEDDEYMTEMFDS
-868 GLFGPQASSPAA
+868 LSLSTDTSEAASA
-880 ESGKAQEPEDP
+880 EDSD
-891 DALTSQELTDIVR
+891 DLSNDDLTDLSR
-904 GKDDDGE
+904 DK
-911 TTND
+911 NDTESEESNG

>member
-1 MKLKDIQQQ
+1 MKLKDIQKQ
-10 LRKYKKPILWTIGI
+10 LQRYKKPILWVLAV

-87 TAVGL
+87 TAGGL

-98 KQRALFGDARFATMA
+98 KQRALFGDARFATMS

-201 LFAPFDPNG
+201 LFAPFDAHG

-287 IDNLKFLLDARAAL
+287 IDNLKFLLDARVAL

-311 NDGNAIEAR
+311 KDGNAIEAR
-320 EAGPQGAPKEG
+320 EAGPQAAPKEG

-382 DEKDK
+382 DEKDRD
-387 NEPPHYYYSDACRRA
+387 EPPHYYYSDACRRA

-446 VRRRKMTIYLGITP
+446 VRRKKMTIYLGITP

-488 DKSLKYQC
+488 DKSLQYQC

-648 WELDEKHRIPVINV
+648 WKLDADHQIPTIDVDKFILGLRKQFTKATDKDKPEDVAGFENV
-662 KDFLAELQGRMRPV
+662 KKIDDSELEKSAEEGKNKFFNDDGDLTDEGVMQRAMDIATNTFRDQNGNLVSREAVQNVLLSLDQGRM
-676 NAEDKDPNKLAGA
+676 
-689 NRVPVHNPDDSD
+689 
-701 LNDAMSAF
+701 
-709 GAMYNQDKTLTASGE
+709 NQDRLKKMTA
-724 QQVADEMSRE
+724 
-734 LIHDRN
+734 N
-740 GHAMGAEG
+740 
-748 IKKLD
+748 
-753 LSMGRMN
+753 
-760 NDRLRRMTQALKSS
+760 LKQSES
-774 GNDEDAAVDASELPG
+774 GNDDGSFDMSD
-789 TPAPAQE
+789 TPQQPAEAPE
-796 AESEPAAE
+796 AGPKTNNPEPA
-804 QNQQPE
+804 
-810 ANKEHQEAAAPIMP
+810 
-824 DASEVDSSINS
+824 
-835 MFNDDFFSGSSQE
+835 GT
-848 PEEQPA
+848 A
-854 AENAE
+854 AEA
-859 NSKEDEYMS
+859 
-868 GLFGPQASSPAA
+868 PAA
-880 ESGKAQEPEDP
+880 ESQAATTDTRTEEPAATDDADMEKYFGNGNMNEFFGDSDPASEPGDYQAPEDS
-891 DALTSQELTDIVR
+891 DNLTSQELSDQELEDIVND
-904 GKDDDGE
+904 KDDGD
-911 TTND
+911 

>member
-1 MKLKDIQQQ
+1 MFPAGALSGINMKFKDIQKRLQ
-10 LRKYKKPILWTIGI
+10 KHKTAILAVLAV
-24 IALVAFTGLFE
+24 IALLGFIILFE

-44 VYDINQEPHWNTA
+44 VYDIDKEPSWNTA

-63 YGHSQNKRL
+63 YGSSHNKRL

-87 TAVGL
+87 TAAGTA
-92 LIALSQ
+92 IALSQ
-98 KQRALFGDARFATMA
+98 KKRALYGDARFANMG
-113 EVRQAGLL
+113 EIRKAGLL

-127 NETILV
+127 DETILV

-161 GIVIPNCIT
+161 GIVIPNCLT

-186 ITAGYRQKALGQEVY
+186 ITAGYRQQTLGQEIY
-201 LFAPFDPNG
+201 LFAPFDANG

-269 ENLKPHTLGQ
+269 EELKPHTLGQ

-287 IDNLKFLLDARAAL
+287 IDNLKFLLNARVKMAPDKDGKL
-301 VYEDGHIKRD
+301 VEDRS
-311 NDGNAIEAR
+311 
-320 EAGPQGAPKEG
+320 AGPQAAEEKKEEPVRRHVIGASAPKEG
-331 EGQNILLDSKGKRVI
+331 QDKGKDE
-346 PGKQPVPT
+346 GKDTRP
-354 EKKEFAGNK
+354 
-363 AKEDK
+363 
-368 KEETEEEKQLRKER
+368 
-382 DEKDK
+382 
-387 NEPPHYYYSDACRRA
+387 YYYSDACRRA

-440 DFDLRD
+440 DFDIRD
-446 VRRRKMTIYLGITP
+446 VRKKKMTIYLGITP

-473 FDQLLNQN
+473 FDQLLSQN
-481 TRTLPKQ
+481 TKVLPKQ
-488 DKSLKYQC
+488 DPEHLKYQC

-578 TVKSKSKSHSYSK
+578 TVKSTSKSRSYSK

-597 SVSDQKRALMLPQEI
+597 SISDQKRALMLPQEI

-648 WELDEKHRIPVINV
+648 WKLDDKKPIPEINV
-662 KDFLAELQGRMRPV
+662 NDFLAELQGRLRPV
-676 NAEDKDPNKLAGA
+676 TAADKDPNKLAGA
-689 NRVPVHNPDDSD
+689 KHIPVTLPDS
-701 LNDAMSAF
+701 NEQKDAIEKSAKAF
-709 GAMYNQDKTLTASGE
+709 FNADNSLTAAGE
-724 QQVADEMSRE
+724 QHVADEISAHIIR
-734 LIHDRN
+734 DKN
-740 GHAMGAEG
+740 GNALGKAG
-748 IKKLD
+748 IRKLD
-753 LSMGRMN
+753 MASARMDDPDKYRKMIQN
-760 NDRLRRMTQALKSS
+760 LQTSAGQAAASAVVIPAAAEPSGSGKSAS
-774 GNDEDAAVDASELPG
+774 DTSEKDAFFAEPSSDAE
-789 TPAPAQE
+789 APAT
-796 AESEPAAE
+796 
-804 QNQQPE
+804 
-810 ANKEHQEAAAPIMP
+810 
-824 DASEVDSSINS
+824 
-835 MFNDDFFSGSSQE
+835 
-848 PEEQPA
+848 
-854 AENAE
+854 AENAG
-859 NSKEDEYMS
+859 SQDKEDPMS
-868 GLFGPQASSPAA
+868 QFFQGNLAEDSSKS
-880 ESGKAQEPEDP
+880 ESENVSDNEFSD
-891 DALTSQELTDIVR
+891 TVR
-904 GKDDDGE
+904 DNNDDSESEE
-911 TTND
+911 TADD

>member
-1 MKLKDIQQQ
+1 MKLKDIQKQ
-10 LRKYKKPILWTIGI
+10 LQRYKKPILWTVGI
-24 IALVAFTGLFE
+24 IALVAFIGLFE

-287 IDNLKFLLDARAAL
+287 IDNLKFLLDARMAL

-311 NDGNAIEAR
+311 KDGNAIEAR
-320 EAGPQGAPKEG
+320 EAGPQAAPKEG
-331 EGQNILLDSKGKRVI
+331 EGQNILLDSNGKRVI
-346 PGKQPVPT
+346 MQP
-354 EKKEFAGNK
+354 EKEFAGNQ
-363 AKEDK
+363 
-368 KEETEEEKQLRKER
+368 ETEQEKDLRKKDR
-382 DEKDK
+382 D
-387 NEPPHYYYSDACRRA
+387 EPPHYYYSDACRRA

-446 VRRRKMTIYLGITP
+446 VRRKKMTIYLGITP

-633 KIKYFEDPDFTDKIN
+633 KIKYFEDSDFTDKIN

-689 NRVPVHNPDDSD
+689 DKIPVTQPTAEDAIK
-701 LNDAMSAF
+701 AMSQASNLF
-709 GAMYNQDKTLTASGE
+709 DSLFKSDGTLTEKGE
-724 QQVADEMSRE
+724 QHAADVISKEIIR
-734 LIHDRN
+734 DQN

-760 NDRLRRMTQALKSS
+760 KDKLRRMTPSLKSS
-774 GNDEDAAVDASELPG
+774 WKDEDEAFDASELPG
-789 TPAPAQE
+789 TPEP
-796 AESEPAAE
+796 ESEPAAAE
-804 QNQQPE
+804 RPELTRQQ
-810 ANKEHQEAAAPIMP
+810 QEAAAPTMP
-824 DASEVDSSINS
+824 DASELAASNS
-835 MFNDDFFSGSSQE
+835 MFNDDFFSGVSPE
-848 PEEQPA
+848 PEEHPA
-854 AENAE
+854 SENAE
-859 NSKEDEYMS
+859 LPKDDHYMS
-868 GLFGPQASSPAA
+868 DFFGPVENSTANAEDTTADDSVGLSDKELSDIVNDRDDS
-880 ESGKAQEPEDP
+880 ESGE
-891 DALTSQELTDIVR
+891 S
-904 GKDDDGE
+904 
-911 TTND
+911 NS

>member
-1 MKLKDIQQQ
+1 MKLKDIQKQ
-10 LRKYKKPILWTIGI
+10 LQRYKKPILWVLAV

-127 NETILV
+127 DETILV

-186 ITAGYRQKALGQEVY
+186 ITAGYRQKALSQEVY
-201 LFAPFDPNG
+201 LFAPFDPHG

-231 IDAIANALYNNPNAK
+231 IDAIANALYSNPNAK

-287 IDNLKFLLDARAAL
+287 IDNLKFLLDARVAL

-311 NDGNAIEAR
+311 KDGNAIEAT
-320 EAGPQGAPKEG
+320 EAGPQAAPKEG

-346 PGKQPVPT
+346 MQP
-354 EKKEFAGNK
+354 EKEFAGNQ
-363 AKEDK
+363 
-368 KEETEEEKQLRKER
+368 ETEQEKDLRK
-382 DEKDK
+382 KDRE
-387 NEPPHYYYSDACRRA
+387 EPPHYYYDDACRRA

-446 VRRRKMTIYLGITP
+446 VRRKQMTIYLGITP

-648 WELDEKHRIPVINV
+648 WKLRDNTVPVIDVN
-662 KDFLAELQGRMRPV
+662 DFLAELQGRMRPV
-676 NAEDKDPNKLAGA
+676 TADDKDPNKLAGA

-709 GAMYNQDKTLTASGE
+709 GAMYNQDKTLTTAGE

-760 NDRLRRMTQALKSS
+760 NDRLRRMTQALNSS

-789 TPAPAQE
+789 TPAPAAEPESDVAETESKATEGQAVPDDDDMEKYFGNSKNDE
-796 AESEPAAE
+796 ATGSGTAPVQLEQSDEDDADSIFGNPSFDPDGLSSEELSEISRDKDDSESE
-804 QNQQPE
+804 
-810 ANKEHQEAAAPIMP
+810 
-824 DASEVDSSINS
+824 
-835 MFNDDFFSGSSQE
+835 
-848 PEEQPA
+848 
-854 AENAE
+854 
-859 NSKEDEYMS
+859 
-868 GLFGPQASSPAA
+868 
-880 ESGKAQEPEDP
+880 
-891 DALTSQELTDIVR
+891 
-904 GKDDDGE
+904 E
-911 TTND
+911 TNG

>member
-1 MKLKDIQQQ
+1 MKLKDIQKQ
-10 LRKYKKPILWTIGI
+10 LQRYKKPILWVLAV

-44 VYDINQEPHWNTA
+44 IYDINQEPHWNTA

-127 NETILV
+127 DETILV

-186 ITAGYRQKALGQEVY
+186 ITAGYRQKELGQEVY
-201 LFAPFDPNG
+201 LFAPFDAHG

-354 EKKEFAGNK
+354 KKKEFAGNTE
-363 AKEDK
+363 KESEQETDQDK
-368 KEETEEEKQLRKER
+368 KDRE
-382 DEKDK
+382 
-387 NEPPHYYYSDACRRA
+387 EPPHYYYSDACRRA

-481 TRTLPKQ
+481 TKTLPKQ

-597 SVSDQKRALMLPQEI
+597 SISDQKRALMLPQEI

-648 WELDEKHRIPVINV
+648 WELGKKIPEIDV
-662 KDFLAELQGRMRPV
+662 KDFLAELEGRLRPV
-676 NAEDKDPNKLAGA
+676 TAEDKDPNKLAGA
-689 NRVPVHNPDDSD
+689 DKVPVHNPDDTD
-701 LNDAMSAF
+701 LNEAMTKF
-709 GAMYNQDKTLTASGE
+709 GPMYKKDRTLTEAGE
-724 QQVADEMSRE
+724 RQVADEISGAVIR
-734 LIHDRN
+734 DKN
-740 GHAMGAEG
+740 GNAIGKEG
-748 IKKLD
+748 VTKLD
-753 LSMGRMN
+753 LSMGAMN
-760 NDRLRRMTQALKSS
+760 KDKLAKMAKGLKESGA
-774 GNDEDAAVDASELPG
+774 GNDDGSVDASEILQQPAATPEAETKSEVPNTEV
-789 TPAPAQE
+789 TPAAEPKTETPEPAE
-796 AESEPAAE
+796 AAASEAGAEEPAAPDDDDME
-804 QNQQPE
+804 KYFGDTKKEPE
-810 ANKEHQEAAAPIMP
+810 ADPSAPVQ
-824 DASEVDSSINS
+824 S
-835 MFNDDFFSGSSQE
+835 
-848 PEEQPA
+848 EQPD
-854 AENAE
+854 
-859 NSKEDEYMS
+859 EDDADDI
-868 GLFGPQASSPAA
+868 FGNPSF
-880 ESGKAQEPEDP
+880 DP
-891 DALTSQELTDIVR
+891 DDLNEQEYSDIVND
-904 GKDDDGE
+904 KDDGE
-911 TTND
+911 TSHD

>member
-10 LRKYKKPILWTIGI
+10 LQRYKKPILWVLAV

-44 VYDINQEPHWNTA
+44 VYDISQEPHWNTA

-87 TAVGL
+87 TAGGL

-127 NETILV
+127 DETILV

-186 ITAGYRQKALGQEVY
+186 ITAGYRQKALGQKVY

-287 IDNLKFLLDARAAL
+287 IDNLKFLLDARVAL
-301 VYEDGHIKRD
+301 AYEDGHIKRYGKGD
-311 NDGNAIEAR
+311 KKEGQAIEVR
-320 EAGPQGAPKEG
+320 EAGPQPAPKEG

-346 PGKQPVPT
+346 MQP
-354 EKKEFAGNK
+354 EKEFAGNQ
-363 AKEDK
+363 
-368 KEETEEEKQLRKER
+368 ETEQEKDLRK
-382 DEKDK
+382 KDRE
-387 NEPPHYYYSDACRRA
+387 EPPHYYYDDACRRA

-446 VRRRKMTIYLGITP
+446 VRRKQMTIYLGITP

-488 DKSLKYQC
+488 DKSLQYQC

-648 WELDEKHRIPVINV
+648 WKLRDNTVPVIDVN
-662 KDFLAELQGRMRPV
+662 DFLAELQGRMRPV
-676 NAEDKDPNKLAGA
+676 TADDKDPNKLAGA

-709 GAMYNQDKTLTASGE
+709 GAMYNQDKTLTTAGE

-789 TPAPAQE
+789 TPAPAAEPESDVAETESKATEGQAVPDDDDMEKYFGNSKNDE
-796 AESEPAAE
+796 ATGSGTAPVQLEQSDEDDADSIFGNPSFDPDGLSSEELSEISRDKDDSESE
-804 QNQQPE
+804 
-810 ANKEHQEAAAPIMP
+810 
-824 DASEVDSSINS
+824 
-835 MFNDDFFSGSSQE
+835 
-848 PEEQPA
+848 
-854 AENAE
+854 
-859 NSKEDEYMS
+859 
-868 GLFGPQASSPAA
+868 
-880 ESGKAQEPEDP
+880 
-891 DALTSQELTDIVR
+891 
-904 GKDDDGE
+904 E
-911 TTND
+911 TNG

>member
-1 MKLKDIQQQ
+1 MKLKDIQKQ
-10 LRKYKKPILWTIGI
+10 LQRYKKPILWVLAV

-87 TAVGL
+87 TAGGL

-98 KQRALFGDARFATMA
+98 KQRALFGDARFATMS

-201 LFAPFDPNG
+201 LFAPFDAHG

-287 IDNLKFLLDARAAL
+287 IDNLKFLLDARVAL

-311 NDGNAIEAR
+311 KDGNAIEAR
-320 EAGPQGAPKEG
+320 EAGPQAAPKEG

-346 PGKQPVPT
+346 MQP
-354 EKKEFAGNK
+354 EKEFAGNQ
-363 AKEDK
+363 
-368 KEETEEEKQLRKER
+368 ETEQEKDLRK
-382 DEKDK
+382 KDRE
-387 NEPPHYYYSDACRRA
+387 EPPHYYYSDACRRA

-774 GNDEDAAVDASELPG
+774 GNDEDEAVDASEVGVLG
-789 TPAPAQE
+789 SRAG
-796 AESEPAAE
+796 PAA
-804 QNQQPE
+804 
-810 ANKEHQEAAAPIMP
+810 
-824 DASEVDSSINS
+824 
-835 MFNDDFFSGSSQE
+835 
-848 PEEQPA
+848 
-854 AENAE
+854 
-859 NSKEDEYMS
+859 
-868 GLFGPQASSPAA
+868 
-880 ESGKAQEPEDP
+880 
-891 DALTSQELTDIVR
+891 
-904 GKDDDGE
+904 
-911 TTND
+911 

>member
-10 LRKYKKPILWTIGI
+10 LRKYKKPILWVLAV
-24 IALVAFTGLFE
+24 IAIVAFTVLFE

-186 ITAGYRQKALGQEVY
+186 ITAGYRQKELGQEVY
-201 LFAPFDPNG
+201 LFAPFDAHG

-320 EAGPQGAPKEG
+320 EAGPQAAPKEG

-346 PGKQPVPT
+346 MQP
-354 EKKEFAGNK
+354 EKEFAGNQ
-363 AKEDK
+363 
-368 KEETEEEKQLRKER
+368 ETEQEKDLRK
-382 DEKDK
+382 KDRE
-387 NEPPHYYYSDACRRA
+387 EPPHYYYSDACRRA

-648 WELDEKHRIPVINV
+648 WELDEKHQIPVIDVN
-662 KDFLAELQGRMRPV
+662 DFLAELQGRMRPV
-676 NAEDKDPNKLAGA
+676 KAGDKDPNKLAGA

-709 GAMYNQDKTLTASGE
+709 GAMYNQDKTLTTAGE

-796 AESEPAAE
+796 AESEPAAAE
-804 QNQQPE
+804 QAPHPE
-810 ANKEHQEAAAPIMP
+810 GNEEHQDASSPVMP
-824 DASEVDSSINS
+824 DASEVDSSIN
-835 MFNDDFFSGSSQE
+835 MFNDDFFSGASPE
-848 PEEQPA
+848 PEEHPA

-859 NSKEDEYMS
+859 DMKEDEYMS
-868 GLFGPQASSPAA
+868 GLFGSQAKSEAA
-880 ESGKAQEPEDP
+880 SAEDS
-891 DALTSQELTDIVR
+891 DGLSNDDLTDLSR
-904 GKDDDGE
+904 DK
-911 TTND
+911 NDSESEESNG

>member
-1 MKLKDIQQQ
+1 MFPAGALSGINMKFKDIQKRLQ
-10 LRKYKKPILWTIGI
+10 KHKTAILAVLAV
-24 IALVAFTGLFE
+24 IALLGFIILFE

-44 VYDINQEPHWNTA
+44 VYDIDKEPSWNTA

-63 YGHSQNKRL
+63 YGSSHNKRL

-87 TAVGL
+87 TAAGTA
-92 LIALSQ
+92 IALSQ
-98 KQRALFGDARFATMA
+98 KKRALYGDARFANMG
-113 EVRQAGLL
+113 EIRKAGLL

-127 NETILV
+127 DETILV

-161 GIVIPNCIT
+161 GIVIPNCLT

-186 ITAGYRQKALGQEVY
+186 ITAGFRQAPKEKGGLGQEIY
-201 LFAPFDPNG
+201 LFAPFDANG

-287 IDNLKFLLDARAAL
+287 IDNLKFLLDARVKMVKDDDGKL
-301 VYEDGHIKRD
+301 VEDRS
-311 NDGNAIEAR
+311 
-320 EAGPQGAPKEG
+320 AGPQAAEEKKEQPARRHVIGASAPKEG
-331 EGQNILLDSKGKRVI
+331 QEDGKKG
-346 PGKQPVPT
+346 
-354 EKKEFAGNK
+354 
-363 AKEDK
+363 ED
-368 KEETEEEKQLRKER
+368 TR
-382 DEKDK
+382 
-387 NEPPHYYYSDACRRA
+387 PYYYSDACRRA

-440 DFDLRD
+440 DFDIRD
-446 VRRRKMTIYLGITP
+446 VRKKRMTIYLGITP
-460 DKLAEAAVIVNLF
+460 DKLAEASVIVNLF
-473 FDQLLNQN
+473 FDQLLSQN
-481 TRTLPKQ
+481 TKVLPKQ
-488 DKSLKYQC
+488 DPEHLKYQC

-578 TVKSKSKSHSYSK
+578 TVKSTSKSRSYSK

-597 SVSDQKRALMLPQEI
+597 SISDQKRALMLPQEI

-633 KIKYFEDPDFTDKIN
+633 KIKYFEDPDFTGKIN
-648 WELDEKHRIPVINV
+648 WPLIDDEEHRIPVIDVN
-662 KDFLAELQGRMRPV
+662 DFLAELQGRLRPV
-676 NAEDKDPNKLAGA
+676 TAADKDPNKLAGA
-689 NRVPVHNPDDSD
+689 KHIPVTMPTAEDRDKAQSLFNDLFKPD
-701 LNDAMSAF
+701 
-709 GAMYNQDKTLTASGE
+709 GTLTQKGE
-724 QQVADEMSRE
+724 QHVADDISAQIIR
-734 LIHDRN
+734 DKN
-740 GHAMGAEG
+740 GNAIGKEG
-748 IKKLD
+748 VKKLT
-753 LSMGRMN
+753 MAGARMN
-760 NDRLRRMTQALKSS
+760 NPEQYRKMTEGLKHS
-774 GNDEDAAVDASELPG
+774 GESAETTVAVPDI
-789 TPAPAQE
+789 PA
-796 AESEPAAE
+796 SEPAEAE
-804 QNQQPE
+804 QEHPAVSQTGAVQDQQ
-810 ANKEHQEAAAPIMP
+810 KGSAAISMP
-824 DASEVDSSINS
+824 DASELANANS
-835 MFNDDFFSGSSQE
+835 MFDDDFVSN
-848 PEEQPA
+848 P
-854 AENAE
+854 
-859 NSKEDEYMS
+859 
-868 GLFGPQASSPAA
+868 SPAA
-880 ESGKAQEPEDP
+880 EEQPVPKDQETSD
-891 DALTSQELTDIVR
+891 DDDFSKFFGSQEKVKSEDSIPDTDREFRDIRDIVR
-904 GKDDDGE
+904 DNKVTQADQRNGQSESGE
-911 TTND
+911 HDNEEHND

>member
-1 MKLKDIQQQ
+1 MFPAGALSGINMKFKDIQKRLQ
-10 LRKYKKPILWTIGI
+10 KHKTAILAVLAV
-24 IALVAFTGLFE
+24 IALLGFIILFE

-44 VYDINQEPHWNTA
+44 VYDIDKEPSWNTA

-63 YGHSQNKRL
+63 YGSSHNKRL

-87 TAVGL
+87 TAAGTA
-92 LIALSQ
+92 IALSQ
-98 KQRALFGDARFATMA
+98 KKRALYGDARFANMG
-113 EVRQAGLL
+113 EIRKAGLL
-121 PDKDHR
+121 PDKNHR
-127 NETILV
+127 DETILV

-161 GIVIPNCIT
+161 GIVIPNCLT

-186 ITAGYRQKALGQEVY
+186 ITAGYRQQTLGQEIY
-201 LFAPFDPNG
+201 LFAPFDANG

-269 ENLKPHTLGQ
+269 EELKPHTLGQ

-287 IDNLKFLLDARAAL
+287 IDNLKFLLNARVKMAPDKDGKL
-301 VYEDGHIKRD
+301 VEDRS
-311 NDGNAIEAR
+311 
-320 EAGPQGAPKEG
+320 AGPQAAEEKKEEPVRRRVIGASAPKEG
-331 EGQNILLDSKGKRVI
+331 QDKGKDE
-346 PGKQPVPT
+346 GKDTRP
-354 EKKEFAGNK
+354 
-363 AKEDK
+363 
-368 KEETEEEKQLRKER
+368 
-382 DEKDK
+382 
-387 NEPPHYYYSDACRRA
+387 YYYSDACRRA

-440 DFDLRD
+440 DFDIRD
-446 VRRRKMTIYLGITP
+446 VRKKKMTIYLGITP

-473 FDQLLNQN
+473 FDQLLSQN
-481 TRTLPKQ
+481 TKVLPKQ
-488 DKSLKYQC
+488 DPEHLKYQC

-578 TVKSKSKSHSYSK
+578 TVKSTSKSRSYSK

-597 SVSDQKRALMLPQEI
+597 SISDQKRALMLPQEI

-648 WELDEKHRIPVINV
+648 WKLDDKKPIPVINV
-662 KDFLAELQGRMRPV
+662 NDFLAELQGRLRPV
-676 NAEDKDPNKLAGA
+676 TAADKDPSKLAGA
-689 NRVPVHNPDDSD
+689 KHIPVTLPDS
-701 LNDAMSAF
+701 NEQKDAIEKSAKAF
-709 GAMYNQDKTLTASGE
+709 FNADNSLTAAGE
-724 QQVADEMSRE
+724 QHVADEISAHIIR
-734 LIHDRN
+734 DKN
-740 GHAMGAEG
+740 GNALGKAG
-748 IKKLD
+748 IRKLD
-753 LSMGRMN
+753 MASARMDDPDKYRKMIQN
-760 NDRLRRMTQALKSS
+760 LQTSAGQAAASAVVIPAAAEPSGSGKSAS
-774 GNDEDAAVDASELPG
+774 DTSEKDEFFAEPSSDAE
-789 TPAPAQE
+789 APAT
-796 AESEPAAE
+796 
-804 QNQQPE
+804 
-810 ANKEHQEAAAPIMP
+810 
-824 DASEVDSSINS
+824 
-835 MFNDDFFSGSSQE
+835 
-848 PEEQPA
+848 
-854 AENAE
+854 AENAG
-859 NSKEDEYMS
+859 SQDKEDPMS
-868 GLFGPQASSPAA
+868 QFFQRNLAEDSSKS
-880 ESGKAQEPEDP
+880 ESENVSDNEFSD
-891 DALTSQELTDIVR
+891 TVR
-904 GKDDDGE
+904 DNNDDSESEE
-911 TTND
+911 TADD